1 MGSVRLKDIAE
12 ECGVSIATVSRA
24 LNGLR
29 RDDSK
34 TAAVIRQA
42 AREMGYVPNAA
53 ALALKTSRSNT
64 IGVLYEDKL
73 DHEYFSALLDDLRRE
88 AGKLGYHLALI
99 GGPDPT
105 QTGYVEQARC
115 RNLDGVIIIQ
125 ADFESPE
132 VARLVSGGGIVSMIR
147 VACIV
152 CLSSAYS
159 GIFQKTGML
168 DEAKRLIGRLSAKTG
183 AYAASL
189 VTSVLT
195 GVIACN
201 QTLTILLTEQL
212 CRGEYADKEALAL
225 DLEDSAVVTAPL
237 IPWSIAGAVPLAA
250 VGAPSA
256 AVLTAFYLILLP
268 LWRLVRGARIRKN

>member
-1 MGSVRLKDIAE
+1 MAVERTLFGELKGEPVYRYTITNNNE
-12 ECGVSIATVSRA
+12 NSVSILTAVPLCFILQNLPA
-24 LNGLR
+24 AEILR
-29 RDDSK
+29 
-34 TAAVIRQA
+34 
-42 AREMGYVPNAA
+42 A
-53 ALALKTSRSNT
+53 ALSGFT
-64 IGVLYEDKL
+64 
-73 DHEYFSALLDDLRRE
+73 
-88 AGKLGYHLALI
+88 
-99 GGPDPT
+99 P
-105 QTGYVEQARC
+105 
-115 RNLDGVIIIQ
+115 
-125 ADFESPE
+125 ADAE

-212 CRGEYADKEALAL
+212 CRGEYADKEVLAL

-237 IPWSIAGAVPLAA
+237 IPWSIACAVPLAA
-250 VGAPSA
+250 AGAPSA

-268 LWRLVRGARIRKN
+268 LWRLVQGARKTK